1 MAFTPVTP
9 KKKPNKK
16 KLGIMI
22 GAAALVLVI
31 GIGAAIGLGWY
42 FGDEQKLSRAMKS
55 GDLDAVKE
63 LVSENSDLRDNEALE
78 EMLLNRV
85 EELKTKVADGSVSCE
100 DAEKELGTIERIK
113 IKSVN
118 KKIPA
123 IREYITQIKESKEC
137 FDKAE
142 ELFGKEDYMDAMEW
156 YLKVIEQDGNYE
168 AAQSKAMECKDK
180 YRDKMLKTAADLA
193 AAGKYSEAI
202 TTLNEAKWVLGSD
215 EAIQEQIDAYK
226 KAQQDAVNQQRKNEA
241 LTAAESMA
249 ASGDY
254 ISAMNELKT
263 YENLY
268 GNDSDIT
275 AAYDRY
281 KQRYVEKILADAAA
295 EAEDGDYKRAY
306 SIINAAQEFVQ
317 DTQFN
322 EKKQEYKSAYVAEV
336 CEQADQFLAN
346 KQYSSAKQVVQE
358 ALTLLPD
365 DATLTTK
372 MTEIELA
379 QPAGLDTL
387 EMINGDFNWNE
398 GTPADPFGNTYSDVQ
413 NFVIL
418 HATGYYHNSETYSVE
433 YKVDEKYDCMSMA
446 LSPYSDFKQDGYAY
460 IQIYVNN
467 ILRYT
472 STKIYQKTQPL
483 VVSNIDIH
491 DATYV
496 KIVAYIDG
504 GGCLMLS
511 DVSLSNPHDF
521 QSELKEGYTS
531 LASKNTFNGSLSWN
545 NEYPQDLKNSDYSN
559 VQNYAVIHASGY
571 YHNEATHSAEY
582 YLAGQY
588 QSISFHVAPAT
599 DFGESG
605 TAVVKIYVDD
615 ALVYT
620 SVTVNQKTPQFSTGS
635 VDLTG
640 ANYVKIEVIV
650 QGHGCIIISDALLKN
665 AE

>member
-1 MAFTPVTP
+1 MKFCENCGSQLPDEAVFCACCGNQVPAATSSEDGAVVFTPVTP

-168 AAQSKAMECKDK
+168 AAQSKAMECKEK

-263 YENLY
+263 YENRY
-268 GNDSDIT
+268 GNDSDII

-336 CEQADQFLAN
+336 CEQADQFLASE
-346 KQYSSAKQVVQE
+346 QYISAKQVVQM
-358 ALTLLPD
+358 ALDFLPGD
-365 DATLTTK
+365 PTLTEK
-372 MTEIELA
+372 MNDIESKEPVSIRDVVRVNA
-379 QPAGLDTL
+379 Y
-387 EMINGDFNWNE
+387 NWNE
-398 GTPADPFGNTYSDVQ
+398 NENRLEDALGHTYYDATNAVAIAQNGYGEYYVDGKYSKVTGTVTSLWHLDPNRQCYFKIYADDRLIFSSPMITRKTEAIKFEIEIPEGTEFIKFENIADSYSYSD
-413 NFVIL
+413 IL
-418 HATGYYHNSETYSVE
+418 LLNVLL
-433 YKVDEKYDCMSMA
+433 YKD
-446 LSPYSDFKQDGYAY
+446 
-460 IQIYVNN
+460 
-467 ILRYT
+467 
-472 STKIYQKTQPL
+472 
-483 VVSNIDIH
+483 
-491 DATYV
+491 
-496 KIVAYIDG
+496 
-504 GGCLMLS
+504 
-511 DVSLSNPHDF
+511 
-521 QSELKEGYTS
+521 
-531 LASKNTFNGSLSWN
+531 
-545 NEYPQDLKNSDYSN
+545 
-559 VQNYAVIHASGY
+559 
-571 YHNEATHSAEY
+571 
-582 YLAGQY
+582 
-588 QSISFHVAPAT
+588 
-599 DFGESG
+599 
-605 TAVVKIYVDD
+605 
-615 ALVYT
+615 
-620 SVTVNQKTPQFSTGS
+620 
-635 VDLTG
+635 
-640 ANYVKIEVIV
+640 
-650 QGHGCIIISDALLKN
+650 
-665 AE
+665 